1 MATTPGTDYIAEY
14 LEKGIEQAQRLMSLL
29 QDERNVLSTN
39 DSSALEN
46 ITNSK
51 EQLAEAIQ
59 ISTRQCGQYL
69 QKAGFGDNNQSL
81 SEYIKTCSEPFS
93 TKFESMWHNLQSILK
108 QCQEENR
115 INGKLIN
122 SSQRRIKQALS
133 ILQGQPVDEDLYGSG
148 GKTVNTSSGNSLTH
162 A

>member
-1 MATTPGTDYIAEY
+1 MTNTLSTDYLADY
-14 LEKGIEQAQRLMSLL
+14 LEKGLERAQHLLSLL
-29 QDERNVLSTN
+29 QDERNVLSKN

-51 EQLAEAIQ
+51 EELAEAIQ
-59 ISTRQCGQYL
+59 ISTRQCRQYL
-69 QKAGFGDNNQSL
+69 QQAGFGDNSQSL
-81 SEYIKTCSEPFS
+81 SEYIKMCSEPFA
-93 TKFESMWHNLQSILK
+93 TKFEPMWHNLQSILK

-148 GKTVNTSSGNSLTH
+148 GKSVTSSLGNSLTH